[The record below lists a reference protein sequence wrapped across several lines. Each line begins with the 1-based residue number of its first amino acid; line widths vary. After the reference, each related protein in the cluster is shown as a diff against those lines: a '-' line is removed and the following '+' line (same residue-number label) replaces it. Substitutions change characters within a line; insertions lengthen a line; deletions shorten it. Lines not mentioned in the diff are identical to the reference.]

1 MFSITLGG
9 IPYKFSKNEE
19 FVYVSGKMN
28 NFGIR
33 VDKKESTGDYT
44 LTLISESITPWESDL
59 VSHDA
64 TSKEYVI
71 VNSEPGGLKNAI
83 VAAGKDYTQL
93 KNLKITGQID
103 SRDFYFMRDSM
114 NMLRALNLK
123 EVRIKS
129 GFYNNTKRLSKF
141 Y

>member
-1 MFSITLGG
+1 M
-9 IPYKFSKNEE
+9 
-19 FVYVSGKMN
+19 
-28 NFGIR
+28 
-33 VDKKESTGDYT
+33 
-44 LTLISESITPWESDL
+44 
-59 VSHDA
+59 SHDA

-71 VNSEPGGLKNAI
+71 VNSGTGWPENAI

-129 GFYNNTKRLSKF
+129 GFYNNTKTLDDQIPGSAFIQMLLTPGKRHLLIWSF
-141 Y
+141 RMS

>member
-1 MFSITLGG
+1 M
-9 IPYKFSKNEE
+9 
-19 FVYVSGKMN
+19 
-28 NFGIR
+28 
-33 VDKKESTGDYT
+33 
-44 LTLISESITPWESDL
+44 TLISESITPWESDL

-129 GFYNNTKRLSKF
+129 GFYNNTKTLDDQIPEVLFIQMLLTPGKRHLLIWSF
-141 Y
+141 RMS